1 MYSEQVDYELEL
13 AIVIGKKAKYISID
27 DAVEYIAGYT
37 IANDVSARSVTFKEA
52 RAERPWDEFYDW
64 LNGKWSD
71 GFCPM
76 GPWLV
81 TKDEIENI
89 HDLDMRLTVNGH
101 VRQQANT
108 GQMIYKVA
116 DIVSFLSHL
125 MTLEPGDV
133 ICTGTPSG
141 VAMATGQWLG
151 PGDEI
156 KCSIK
161 GLGSLKNTVGAKPDK
176 FYKPLA

>member
-1 MYSEQVDYELEL
+1 
-13 AIVIGKKAKYISID
+13 
-27 DAVEYIAGYT
+27 
-37 IANDVSARSVTFKEA
+37 
-52 RAERPWDEFYDW
+52 
-64 LNGKWSD
+64 
-71 GFCPM
+71 
-76 GPWLV
+76 
-81 TKDEIENI
+81 
-89 HDLDMRLTVNGH
+89 MRLTVNGH